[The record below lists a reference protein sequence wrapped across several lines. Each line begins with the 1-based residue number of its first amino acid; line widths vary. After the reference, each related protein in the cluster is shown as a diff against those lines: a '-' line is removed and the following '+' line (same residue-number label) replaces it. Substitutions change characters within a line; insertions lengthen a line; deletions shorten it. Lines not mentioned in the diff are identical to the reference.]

1 MNAGSPVPEADPL
14 ALLAAWREQAE
25 ADPLAACV
33 IEALLRR
40 AAACAGPQR
49 RLLVQ
54 RAQAR
59 MAALAAPTGLTV
71 PAVTVLAPPA
81 APTALQGL
89 SELVDRL
96 GRAATTATTAA
107 AAATPASSVPA
118 LKAVAAHKRTWM
130 RLRAEQ
136 RLRQATAQVPAA
148 PGPLNASHLV
158 NRLLQTLHTLS
169 PDYLDAFMAQVD
181 ALLWLEQASGAGL
194 ADLQRAGGSTGRR
207 SGSPSSAAPSSS
219 RQRRHRQPV

>member
-1 MNAGSPVPEADPL
+1 MKAGPMG
-14 ALLAAWREQAE
+14 AA
-25 ADPLAACV
+25 V

-40 AAACAGPQR
+40 AEASTGPQQA
-49 RLLVQ
+49 LLLQ

-59 MAALAAPTGLTV
+59 MAALAEQTEGV
-71 PAVTVLAPPA
+71 EPAIAGLAPPA
-81 APTALQGL
+81 VSTALQGL
-89 SELVDRL
+89 SALIDRL
-96 GRAATTATTAA
+96 GREPAASA
-107 AAATPASSVPA
+107 AAATSVASTPA
-118 LKAVAAHKRTWM
+118 LKAVATHKRTWM

-181 ALLWLEQASGAGL
+181 ALLWLEQASGGAL
-194 ADLQRAGGSTGRR
+194 ADLQRSGSAGRR
-207 SGSPSSAAPSSS
+207 SASASSASK
-219 RQRRHRQPV
+219 QRRHRQPV

>member
-1 MNAGSPVPEADPL
+1 MKAGPMG
-14 ALLAAWREQAE
+14 AA
-25 ADPLAACV
+25 V

-40 AAACAGPQR
+40 AEASTGPQQA
-49 RLLVQ
+49 LLLQ

-59 MAALAAPTGLTV
+59 MAALAEQTEGV
-71 PAVTVLAPPA
+71 EPAIAGLAPPA
-81 APTALQGL
+81 VSTALQGL
-89 SELVDRL
+89 SALIDRL
-96 GRAATTATTAA
+96 GREPAASA
-107 AAATPASSVPA
+107 AAATSVASTPA
-118 LKAVAAHKRTWM
+118 LKAVATHKRTWM

-181 ALLWLEQASGAGL
+181 ALLWLEQASGGAL
-194 ADLQRAGGSTGRR
+194 ADLQRSGSTGRR
-207 SGSPSSAAPSSS
+207 SASASSASK
-219 RQRRHRQPV
+219 QRRHRQPV